1 MRCIFSTLVVAL
13 LIFHSPRVH
22 SEDAEV
28 TIFNQWPRGFYGEIS
43 IALEDDVVDGWQL
56 TVSFSKPV
64 KRLSVW
70 NAKVDSISDD
80 KKQYILKNRFWNK
93 KLKAE
98 RPLKFRFLGHK
109 AKKGEN
115 QPTVTAEFTR
125 LGEGSGF

>member
-1 MRCIFSTLVVAL
+1 MRCTFSTLIVAL

-28 TIFNQWPRGFYGEIS
+28 TIFNQWPKGFYGEIS
-43 IALEDDVVDGWQL
+43 IALEDDVEDGWQL